1 VENNMKLR
9 ITWFDSALAVV
20 VLLIS
25 LMVVLPFL
33 YIIAVSFSM
42 PAQSMSGAFF
52 VWPEKWTLDAYK
64 YLLNAHTFMTSVKNS
79 VYITLL
85 GTCVNLV
92 VSITLAYALSKKF
105 VPGRKIILLF
115 IFFTMIFH
123 GGIIPSYLVVK
134 GLGLLDSYWAIVLP
148 AASSAFNILVI
159 RTFFQSLPESLD
171 EAARIDGA
179 GEFRILMSVVLPLSK
194 PIIATFT
201 LFFMVQYWNEFFSAV
216 IYINDTTRWPIQPLL
231 RQMVAISS
239 SSISADAALDAQMAA
254 NLGPNVQNAAILLA
268 MLPIVL
274 VYPFLQKHFA
284 QGAMLGSIKE

>member
-1 VENNMKLR
+1 MKAR
-9 ITWFDSALAVV
+9 ITWFDSLLAVIIILIC
-20 VLLIS
+20 LLVI
-25 LMVVLPFL
+25 LPFL
-33 YIIAVSFSM
+33 YIIAVSFSL
-42 PAQSMSGAFF
+42 PAESMAGNFYI
-52 VWPEKWTLDAYK
+52 WPKIWTLDAYK
-64 YLLNAHTFMTSVKNS
+64 YLFQAQTFVTSVKNS
-79 VYITLL
+79 IFITIM
-85 GTCVNLV
+85 GTIINLI
-92 VSITLAYALSKKF
+92 VSITLAYTLSKKF
-105 VPGRKIILLF
+105 VPGRRLLLLL

-123 GGIIPSYLVVK
+123 GGMIPSYLVVK
-134 GLGLLDSYWAIVLP
+134 NLGLIDTYWAIVLP
-148 AASSAFNILVI
+148 AASSAFNIMVI
-159 RTFFQSLPESLD
+159 RSFFQNLPESLD

-179 GEFRILMSVVLPLSK
+179 GEFRILFSIVLPLSK

-239 SSISADAALDAQMAA
+239 SNISADAALDAQMAA

-268 MLPIVL
+268 MLPIVT

>member
-1 VENNMKLR
+1 MKLR
-9 ITWFDSALAVV
+9 ITWFDSVLAVII
-20 VLLIS
+20 LLIS

-33 YIIAVSFSM
+33 YIIAVSFSL
-42 PAQSMSGAFF
+42 PGQSMSGAYF
-52 VWPEKWTLDAYK
+52 VWPKTWTLDAYK
-64 YLLNAHTFMTSVKNS
+64 YLLNAQTFMTSVKNS
-79 VYITLL
+79 VYITAL
-85 GTCVNLV
+85 GTCVNLF
-92 VSITLAYALSKKF
+92 VSLTLAYALSKKIM
-105 VPGRKIILLF
+105 PGRKVILLF
-115 IFFTMIFH
+115 ILFTMIFH
-123 GGIIPSYLVVK
+123 GGMIPSYLVVK

-159 RTFFQSLPESLD
+159 RTFFQNLPESLD

-179 GEFRILMSVVLPLSK
+179 GEFRILLSVVLPLSK

-239 SSISADAALDAQMAA
+239 SNISADAALDAQMAA

-268 MLPIVL
+268 MLPVVI
-274 VYPFLQKHFA
+274 VYPFLQKYFA
-284 QGAMLGSIKE
+284 QGAMLGSVKE